1 MTTTG
6 GKEENWAYVWDGG
19 QWIQMR
25 PVNHIEPTEAIGVI
39 GRFFRLCAFP
49 IRYVL
54 FGRAWL

>member
-1 MTTTG
+1 MG
-6 GKEENWAYVWDGG
+6 VRFVFQAEDGLG
-19 QWIQMR
+19 I
-25 PVNHIEPTEAIGVI
+25 V